1 MLKIRKT
8 LDELEGVSR
17 TRFGDTPYDQL
28 VYKVGNRLTTGYDD
42 NGVKAITSLRRGYGY
57 KPQDGSQ
64 WAWRDQFQQALVKQA
79 RRLPYEVPAFY
90 VADKAINKKIF
101 GNGVE
106 ETQGSEDRKWYNPV
120 PLITGFAK
128 DIAKTTALQ
137 MGGFMVP
144 LAMGSA
150 ASQSSLNFFHNANK
164 NIDEL
169 VGAKREV
176 AESAFFLKGVLQGVG
191 HDVADILGK
200 GISLSQRSTGAL
212 AVGWTELT
220 RADKNPVQ
228 TLYRNRHG
236 QVDPNVQPP
245 LSKRDRIKGIAGTIF
260 GGNNQPLNQHSL
272 DSESLLSLIPG
283 YKAVRTAAAETKQ
296 QYKLIK
302 DAQTILNDTSQM
314 NSIVNGG
321 GYLQNE
327 GAFNA
332 LSTAIQNLQKKSNSP
347 LIRIN
352 DFLGKYSYGTKGG
365 RAPGSEFQK
374 QIDRQVY
381 KDILRRQLVESGVE
395 DSAADSFTRS
405 LKFTDN
411 ILYRDLRD
419 PDKLSFVNPV
429 NRFGLDSDPIH
440 EDDFFNALIQKYNGS
455 RQGQQKPI
463 AIGGDAL
470 QQSIAKADEAYMLP
484 SAIELR
490 QEMAQ
495 KHWNSV
501 YSTYTATQAETTF
514 KTPKLLSSNY
524 SASVVDASKAMQLR
538 NKAAE
543 VLGVS
548 SDNQEALTNALRQA
562 GLRDNNIDDLT
573 NFLIQ
578 NKKMTR
584 GSSSGILGYLGIE
597 KTPLAQQ
604 FSRELETL
612 STISR
617 RKYTPY
623 SPTGDAEQVSLLPMD
638 ILERRGYASTWT
650 DKDGITQYGT
660 RFSNLKTFIDKLDSP
675 DATIAGYYSYGDKG
689 QFTLNVNPLKDYA
702 RKVVDFATN
711 EIKTPVVNFNPL
723 RLFAAKDM
731 MEMRN
736 AGDFQLLP
744 GLTQNP
750 FIRKETADADLIA
763 WFRTG
768 GILGAKGKVEVYG
781 GSAQAGKI
789 LTGRYVPISTTSDSM
804 ISRNAEFAAGEGK
817 VKPIHDTST
826 RTGRIKTLLNYD
838 REQSN
843 SIFRFAGRF
852 INRRTDINNEAV
864 MARLIADNV
873 DEDFVVGGFGRRRAL
888 RLTKEVGDSAD
899 NIPVSR
905 YTLVDASDT
914 SKIVASHEELMEA
927 FTNFANTT
935 LEQGTGRKVIS
946 ELYGANGP
954 LSSALQRNITSLNPN
969 SVPTLTRAQSV
980 KTILSDL
987 EQGLEVQRARISEIQ
1002 RMPGLTPARRSQLTE
1017 EAATQYE
1024 IRSKAYSRLKKFG
1037 DFDDV
1042 ELSSQSALF
1051 DKSPSI
1057 LTKMDEFQSELS
1069 RYLTI
1074 DEALASGDPS
1084 QLVARMSQM
1093 IDEMASSGRI
1103 TSTEKAEAQASVLST
1118 VFNLSAFKTYK
1129 HQADFTDLS
1138 GAIQTNF
1145 AARFEQARSILTS
1158 SPEARALL
1166 DPYAQGTIAAPRSS
1180 KFGPASRLAPFF
1192 KKNLGSGQYQFE
1204 NKLSSLSGDNAYT
1217 FAPTFATAM
1226 GRNPKATMLSAAGIQ
1241 TYGNEEGFSLGS
1253 VPLSHGFERL
1263 NKYFGTFGAQ
1273 LNVNSYSGPI
1283 SLYTAGMSGQ
1293 RVLPAVAIGSTALAI
1308 DRTAGGLINERDE
1321 RGERVYTPLVAT
1333 GAARVAVEAQS
1344 LMSGITPGGMNYS
1357 QKKQQLLEGEVAI
1370 RKGRFWLLGN
1380 TPFEGGK
1387 IQYFRPSWYR
1397 RLEGAA
1403 TFTSDTYGSPM
1414 EKLMYYNDF
1423 SPLRPLDPYRFERKH
1438 YNDRPYPLTGEYFSG
1453 PFGPVTPLLNATVG
1467 RVLKPQR
1474 VMHKEEV
1481 DAALASSVAVGEGGA
1496 YLPPQQKV
1504 YVGANMQANPLVSYP
1519 AAPPP
1524 NIPRQ
1529 PFRHYPVGAGS
1540 PSGDDKLRIASFN
1553 ASYAANAGA
1562 TQSASAQV
1570 HRQIGNLNEQISLSS
1585 SNPNIGIGTNSV
1597 SFGGVQGSYG
1607 VPTGPMIM
1615 PSKIVAAGTPIRSSS
1630 NQYLSGDLAYRMQET
1645 AGIYGF
1651 LGGNLRSA
1659 ITGGAYDFE
1668 PNRAVLQS
1676 ASKAYGSTRA
1686 FWDLNLGGMGDVP
1699 LPAEGALGN
1708 IEISEVIRRF
1718 IPKERTNVDFLNPIK
1733 NTMGRQYP
1741 FMPGNENF
1749 IDFTRGDPFTKV
1761 PEGELRLPGVGY
1773 ERFNK
1778 IYPDE
1783 SGRYGAVN
1791 QLDILADVAPY
1802 SKEFRALNKRI
1813 DSMDLSEEERIK
1825 VAQVRAQREAIER
1838 SKTNFSAYDTR
1849 TLADKVLSP
1858 FETAK
1863 QAFLHTDNIINNKFI
1878 GERTATEDWER
1889 KHVYGTT
1896 FPEWQRPIESYIEPI
1911 FNKGTQRNPLLAA
1924 AIGGAVFST
1933 MVSGR
1938 QAKVGAALIGG
1949 AATGLFSL
1957 SKKFGS
1963 ERFIPDERK
1972 KEIALEEYADILNYV
1987 KYTSAASRAQKQ
1999 GDVQAAKQ
2007 YMAMSKKTMYG
2018 VDLDNQNIDQV
2029 AAAIPKRKRDHF
2041 KAMLEAPPQER
2052 GRILSTAGR
2061 LERRIYEAAWG
2072 MKVEKRPDLVEYF
2085 QNRELPGADW
2095 EGWHPNTN
2103 MEHVK
2108 IKIGQSMGLELSQM
2122 GYYPQQIKEANL
2134 VNPSYPNFGTGR
2146 SEASAKDVRARLQ
2159 QLMNDN
2165 NINGQIVPV
2174 AGSNNPGSINIS
2186 AGVR

>member
-1 MLKIRKT
+1 MLRIRRT

-17 TRFGDTPYDQL
+17 TRFGDTAYDQL

-42 NGVKAITSLRRGYGY
+42 NGIKSITSLRRGYGY
-57 KPQDGSQ
+57 KPQDGRQ

-128 DIAKTTALQ
+128 DIAKTAALQ

-144 LAMGSA
+144 VAMGSA
-150 ASQSSLNFFHNANK
+150 SSQSSLNFFHNANK

-169 VGAKREV
+169 IGAKREV

-191 HDVADILGK
+191 HDIADILGK
-200 GISLSQRSTGAL
+200 GISLSQRSTGAM

-236 QVDPNVQPP
+236 QVDPSVQPP
-245 LSKRDRIKGIAGTIF
+245 LSKRDRIRGIAGTIF
-260 GGNNQPLNQHSL
+260 GGNNQPLNAHSL
-272 DSESLLSLIPG
+272 DNDSLLNLIPG
-283 YKAVRTAAAETKQ
+283 YKAVRTAGAETKQ
-296 QYKLIK
+296 QFKLIK
-302 DAQTILNDTSQM
+302 DAQTILNDVTQM

-327 GAFNA
+327 GSFNA

-347 LIRIN
+347 LIRVN
-352 DFLGKYSYGTKGG
+352 DFLGKFSYGSKGG
-365 RAPGSEFQK
+365 RVASSDFTK

-381 KDILRRQLVESGVE
+381 KDLLKRQLIDSGVE
-395 DSAADSFTRS
+395 DGSADSFVRS

-419 PDKLSFVNPV
+419 PDNLSFVNPV

-440 EDDFFNALIQKYNGS
+440 EDDFFNAIIQKYNS
-455 RQGQQKPI
+455 SKHGQQKPL

-470 QQSIAKADEAYMLP
+470 QQSISKADEAFMAP
-484 SAIELR
+484 SAIEAR
-490 QEMAQ
+490 SQMAK

-501 YSTYTATQAETTF
+501 YNTYTSTQAETTF
-514 KTPKLLSSNY
+514 KAPKLLSSNY
-524 SASVVDASKAMQLR
+524 SASVVDASRAMQLR
-538 NKAAE
+538 NAAAE
-543 VLGVS
+543 VLGVPRS
-548 SDNQEALTNALRQA
+548 NQEAVANALRQV
-562 GLRDNNIDDLT
+562 GIRDNNVDDLT
-573 NFLIQ
+573 RFLTQ

-584 GSSSGILGYLGIE
+584 GSSSGLLGFLGIE
-597 KTPLAQQ
+597 KTSLSQQ
-604 FSRELETL
+604 FNREIDTL
-612 STISR
+612 STIAR

-623 SPTGDAEQVSLLPMD
+623 SPTGDADKVSLLPMD
-638 ILERRGYASTWT
+638 VLADRGYVSSFIRKSTGENAYSE
-650 DKDGITQYGT
+650 KY
-660 RFSNLKTFIDKLDSP
+660 SNLRGFIDKLDSP

-689 QFTLNVNPLKDYA
+689 QFTLNVNPLKQYA
-702 RKVVDFATN
+702 RKVIDFATN

-723 RLFAAKDM
+723 RLFAAKDL

-736 AGDFQLLP
+736 AGDFQLIP

-768 GILGAKGKVEVYG
+768 GILGSKGKVEVYG

-789 LTGRYVPISTTSDSM
+789 LSGRYVPISTTSDSM
-804 ISRNAEFAAGEGK
+804 VSRNAEFAAGEGK

-826 RTGRIKTLLNYD
+826 TTGRIKTLLNYD

-852 INRRTDINNEAV
+852 LSRKSDVNNEAV
-864 MARLIADNV
+864 IARIIADDV
-873 DEDFVVGGFGRRRAL
+873 DQDFVVGGFGRRRAL
-888 RLTKEVGDSAD
+888 RLTKQSGQTDDLAP
-899 NIPVSR
+899 ISR
-905 YTLVDASDT
+905 YSLVDASDT

-935 LEQGTGRKVIS
+935 LEQGTGRKVVS

-954 LSSALQRNITSLNPN
+954 LSAALNRNIRTLNPQ

-980 KTILSDL
+980 KSITRDIRDNLDEMRGSAVSEEEILN
-987 EQGLEVQRARISEIQ
+987 
-1002 RMPGLTPARRSQLTE
+1002 
-1017 EAATQYE
+1017 YE
-1024 IRSKAYSRLKKFG
+1024 IRSKAFSRLLEFEKL
-1037 DFDDV
+1037 DDI
-1042 ELSSQSALF
+1042 ELSAQSKLF

-1074 DEALASGDPS
+1074 DEALMTGDPA
-1084 QLVARMSQM
+1084 QLVARMSQLV
-1093 IDEMASSGRI
+1093 DEMASSGRL
-1103 TSTEKAEAQASVLST
+1103 TSSEKAEAQASILST

-1138 GAIQTNF
+1138 GSIQTNF
-1145 AARFEQARSILTS
+1145 ATRFEQAKTILTA
-1158 SPEARALL
+1158 SPESRALL
-1166 DPYAQGTIAAPRSS
+1166 DPYAQGTIASPRVS
-1180 KFGPASRLAPFF
+1180 KFGPVSRLAPFF
-1192 KKNLGSGQYQFE
+1192 KKNLGSGKYQFE
-1204 NKLSSLSGDNAYT
+1204 NKLSSLSGDNDYT

-1226 GRNPKATMLSAAGIQ
+1226 GRNPKATMLSAAGVQ

-1273 LNVNSYSGPI
+1273 LNVNSYSGPL
-1283 SLYTAGMSGQ
+1283 SLYGAGMAGQ
-1293 RVLPAVAIGSTALAI
+1293 RVLPAVAIGSTAFAI
-1308 DRTAGGLINERDE
+1308 DRTAGGIVNERDE

-1333 GAARVAVEAQS
+1333 GAARVAVEAQA
-1344 LMSGITPGGMNYS
+1344 LMSGITPGGMDYS

-1370 RKGRFWLLGN
+1370 RKGRFWLLGS

-1403 TFTSDTYGSPM
+1403 TFTSDTYGSPT

-1467 RVLKPQR
+1467 RVLKPQK

-1496 YLPPQQKV
+1496 YLPVQEKR
-1504 YVGANMQANPLVSYP
+1504 YVGSNMQANPLVSYP
-1519 AAPPP
+1519 AAPPS
-1524 NIPRQ
+1524 NIPKT
-1529 PFRHYPVGAGS
+1529 PFRHYPAGINVGS
-1540 PSGDDKLRIASFN
+1540 DDDKLRISSFN

-1562 TQSASAQV
+1562 TQSAAGRVQ
-1570 HRQIGNLNEQISLSS
+1570 RQIGNLNQQISLSS
-1585 SNPNIGIGTNSV
+1585 GGPRVGAGPTA
-1597 SFGGVQGSYG
+1597 FGETQGSYG
-1607 VPTGPMIM
+1607 VPAGPMIM
-1615 PSKIVAAGTPIRSSS
+1615 PSRIVAAGTPIRSSS
-1630 NQYLSGDLAYRMQET
+1630 NQYISGDLGYRLQET

-1651 LGGNLRSA
+1651 LGGNVRSA

-1749 IDFTRGDPFTKV
+1749 IDFTRGDPYTKV

-1791 QLDILADVAPY
+1791 QFDILADVAPY
-1802 SKEFRALNKRI
+1802 SKEFRSLNKRI
-1813 DSMDLSEEERIK
+1813 NSMNLSEEERQK
-1825 VAQVRAQREAIER
+1825 VSQIRAQQEAIER
-1838 SKTNFSAYDTR
+1838 SKTNFSSYDTR
-1849 TLADKVLSP
+1849 SLTDKVTSP

-1863 QAFLHTDNIINNKFI
+1863 EAFLHTDNVVNNKFI
-1878 GERTATEDWER
+1878 GKRTATEDWER

-1972 KEIALEEYADILNYV
+1972 KEIALEEYADVLNYV
-1987 KYTSAASRAQKQ
+1987 KYTSAASRAQKE

-2041 KAMLEAPPQER
+2041 KAMLEAPQQER
-2052 GRILSTAGR
+2052 SRILSTAGR

-2072 MKVEKRPDLVEYF
+2072 MKVEKRPDLVDYF
-2085 QNRELPGADW
+2085 KTRELPSADW

-2134 VNPSYPNFGTGR
+2134 VNPSYPNFGAGR
-2146 SEASAKDVRARLQ
+2146 VEASSKDVRSRLQ

-2165 NINGQIVPV
+2165 NINGQIVPI
-2174 AGSNNPGSINIS
+2174 AGSSNPGSVNIS
-2186 AGVR
+2186 AGIR